1 MKDLTQGSITRHLA
15 TMAAPMMIGMLVQTL
30 YYLVDLYYV
39 SRLGNAA
46 VAGVGSGA
54 TFALAVM
61 ALTQVFSVGTV
72 ALIARAVG
80 AKQREHANLVFNQS
94 LVLAG
99 LCSLIAL
106 VGGYAVLG
114 PYMRGLGADSA
125 TTAAGAEYLRWF
137 IPGLALQFAMVALG
151 SALRGT
157 GIVGP
162 TMTVQMVTVLVNVV
176 LAPVLIAGV
185 GTGHPLGVAGAGL
198 ASTLAVCVGV
208 ALLGYYYLRLE
219 KYVEIHPELWQPR
232 LETWKQILNIG
243 LPSGFEFG
251 LLFVYQVVVYSVIRD
266 FGPAAQAGFGIG
278 ARVMQTFFLP
288 AMAISFA
295 IAPVAAQNF
304 GARSAQRVR
313 ETFRSGVLLG
323 AGAMLILMLL
333 CQWRGD
339 RLIGLFT
346 HDPETIAVGSTFL
359 HLISWN
365 FVLSGFSFACS
376 GIFQA
381 LGNTWP
387 SVVASGTRLVTF
399 AVPALYLSRQP
410 GFQLEQVWHLSV
422 ATVVLQALMAAW
434 WVRREF
440 RQRLQFSH

>member
-1 MKDLTQGSITRHLA
+1 
-15 TMAAPMMIGMLVQTL
+15 
-30 YYLVDLYYV
+30 
-39 SRLGNAA
+39 
-46 VAGVGSGA
+46 
-54 TFALAVM
+54 
-61 ALTQVFSVGTV
+61 
-72 ALIARAVG
+72 
-80 AKQREHANLVFNQS
+80 
-94 LVLAG
+94 
-99 LCSLIAL
+99 
-106 VGGYAVLG
+106 
-114 PYMRGLGADSA
+114 
-125 TTAAGAEYLRWF
+125 
-137 IPGLALQFAMVALG
+137 
-151 SALRGT
+151 
-157 GIVGP
+157 
-162 TMTVQMVTVLVNVV
+162 
-176 LAPVLIAGV
+176 
-185 GTGHPLGVAGAGL
+185 
-198 ASTLAVCVGV
+198 
-208 ALLGYYYLRLE
+208 
-219 KYVEIHPELWQPR
+219 
-232 LETWKQILNIG
+232 
-243 LPSGFEFG
+243 
-251 LLFVYQVVVYSVIRD
+251 
-266 FGPAAQAGFGIG
+266 
-278 ARVMQTFFLP
+278 
-288 AMAISFA
+288 
-295 IAPVAAQNF
+295 
-304 GARSAQRVR
+304 
-313 ETFRSGVLLG
+313 VLLG

>member
-1 MKDLTQGSITRHLA
+1 VKDLTQGSITRHLA